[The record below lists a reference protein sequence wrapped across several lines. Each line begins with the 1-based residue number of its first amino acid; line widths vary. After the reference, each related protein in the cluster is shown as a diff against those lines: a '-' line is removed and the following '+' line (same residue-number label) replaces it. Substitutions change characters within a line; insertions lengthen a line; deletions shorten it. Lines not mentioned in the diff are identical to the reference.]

1 MGKTRQHVMSD
12 EVGIG
17 KTDVNELGGGSSLV
31 AGLVE
36 RRLVRYMLRSE
47 RDTRRTRSCADL

>member
-17 KTDVNELGGGSSLV
+17 KIDVNELGGGSSLV
-31 AGLVE
+31 E
-36 RRLVRYMLRSE
+36 RLMSPLDPQSARPRLGTAAY
-47 RDTRRTRSCADL
+47 